1 MLEQPSQSM
10 RGPFEMALVVGMIFT
25 GTAVYKAIGI
35 LAPIILVIVGCLF
48 FSGGFS
54 QLSQF
59 LHFLGG

>member
-1 MLEQPSQSM
+1 
-10 RGPFEMALVVGMIFT
+10 MALVVGMIFT